1 MSPDGEHKGDRKMSR
16 RVWILACALSTMGWS
31 AIGAA
36 EREPSAAPVRWAKAG
51 PGGAPGFMR
60 HVQPLLA
67 KMGCSGRA
75 CHGSFQGQGGFRL
88 SLFGSEPKMDY
99 EALDKDPKGSR
110 VDLKEPE
117 NSLTLLKATKELS
130 HKGGKRF
137 EKDSWQ
143 YRL

>member
-1 MSPDGEHKGDRKMSR
+1 MPRK
-16 RVWILACALSTMGWS
+16 VWITACAILLSVTS
-31 AIGAA
+31 ARA
-36 EREPSAAPVRWAKAG
+36 ETESVSAPERWAAAG
-51 PGGAPGFMR
+51 PGGEPGFTR
-60 HVQPLLA
+60 HVQPMLA

-88 SLFGSEPKMDY
+88 SLFGSDPKMDV
-99 EALDKDPKGSR
+99 EALVKDPKGAR

-117 NSLTLLKATKELS
+117 NSLALLKATKETS

-143 YRL
+143 YRLF